1 MVQVKGKIVSVAAMA
16 GAAAV
21 MAAGTATAV
30 QPIQW
35 QSCETLFNLEPGS
48 VPESQRLECA
58 IVDAPLDYDDPD
70 GPTTPIAVSKVSP
83 KSGESKSAIFGNPGG
98 PGDDALMFW
107 ANRDTG
113 VAPTDLYNDHD
124 LVAVQPRG
132 LWGSNPIQCDPSL
145 ASPFALNPLH
155 DACYGTNGA
164 YIESMTTE
172 NAARDMDFVRQ
183 SMGLETIDFY
193 GVSYGTKLGAD
204 YATLYPEHTGKMMLD
219 SNVGPDW
226 AWSEQSARTTEAQHA
241 RMYDMFEWIADNDE
255 TYGLGD
261 TPLKVFNR
269 WKAISDQEVGG
280 PSNMIPPAAEEG
292 DLPTELR
299 GTPVQQPALDVI
311 NTTAPGRARLEGLW
325 NAVTLRELT
334 NNAASGMYDTA
345 VGASF
350 NETSWPMVANILSYY
365 DQNQGAIPRVSP
377 VAAHRIRTAKASDN
391 TQFNTQHDMFR
402 IVTCNEDQTQP
413 NPLAIGSAEL
423 DAKTGGD
430 RLLAEAAGQ
439 RAGSECLGY
448 EPVTEPI
455 QVTGE
460 GLEQK
465 PVILQ
470 NVHDAVTPMGGAENM
485 LERMGGTLVTVDN
498 GGHGAFRTGNKFID
512 DAVTDFFGNGTVPP
526 ETLPGRPTPKP
537 LPTTLEG
544 EYPSNT
550 VGYGEGENPFA
561 KAQRDVSKAVDA
573 GVKAAQNAVAPA
585 AGEAQPAAQAGEKAA
600 TEQAS
605 TDKATG
611 EQAQPTDAQ
620 SGAQQPS
627 GQPGGAQGTQQ
638 DGAQA
643 TGQQAQDTTANDG
656 GAPANPAEKA
666 ARDAAAGIDQAV
678 GALTGTQQ
686 NGAQY
691 TVDQYYG
698 K

>member
-1 MVQVKGKIVSVAAMA
+1 M
-16 GAAAV
+16 

-35 QSCETLFNLEPGS
+35 QSCETLFNLEPGA
-48 VPESQRLECA
+48 VPEEQRLECA
-58 IVDAPLDYDDPD
+58 IVDAPLDYDNPD

-83 KSGESKSAIFGNPGG
+83 KSGQSKSAIFGNPGG

-113 VAPTDLYNDHD
+113 LEPTDLYNDHD
-124 LVAVQPRG
+124 LIAVQPRG
-132 LWGSNPIQCDPSL
+132 LWGSNPIECDPSL
-145 ASPFALNPLH
+145 ASPLALNPLH

-164 YIESMTTE
+164 YVETMTTE

-183 SMGLETIDFY
+183 SMGLETIDYY

-226 AWSEQSARTTEAQHA
+226 AWSEQSAKTSEAQHA
-241 RMYDMFEWIADNDE
+241 RMYDMFDWIAENDE

-280 PSNMIPPAAEEG
+280 PSNMIPPAAQEG
-292 DLPTELR
+292 DLPSELR

-311 NTTAPGRARLEGLW
+311 NTTAPGRARAEGLW

-365 DQNQGAIPRVSP
+365 DNNQGEIPRVNP
-377 VAAHRIRTAKASDN
+377 AAAQRIREAKATDN
-391 TQFNTQHDMFR
+391 TAFNTQGDMFT
-402 IVTCNEDQTQP
+402 IVTCNEDQTVQ

-430 RLLAEAAGQ
+430 RLLAQAAGQ
-439 RAGSECLGY
+439 RAGSDCFGY
-448 EPVTEPI
+448 QPVT
-455 QVTGE
+455 
-460 GLEQK
+460 K
-465 PVILQ
+465 PVQVNGDKLAEDPIILQ
-470 NVHDAVTPMGGAENM
+470 NVHDAVTPLEGAQNMAAKMGGQ
-485 LERMGGTLVTVDN
+485 LVTVDN

-512 DAVTDFFGNGTVPP
+512 DAVADFFRDGTPP
-526 ETLPGRPTPKP
+526 PNTLPGRPAPKP

-544 EYPSNT
+544 KYPTNT
-550 VGYGEGENPFA
+550 VGYDTAENPLDQ
-561 KAQRDVSKAVDA
+561 AQRGLAQAAEAVDD
-573 GVKAAQNAVAPA
+573 GFQAAQN
-585 AGEAQPAAQAGEKAA
+585 GAQPAPKQGAGANAGADAAAGAGADTQAAQAA
-600 TEQAS
+600 
-605 TDKATG
+605 
-611 EQAQPTDAQ
+611 
-620 SGAQQPS
+620 
-627 GQPGGAQGTQQ
+627 
-638 DGAQA
+638 
-643 TGQQAQDTTANDG
+643 GQQEQNTTANDG
-656 GAPANPAEKA
+656 GRELTPAEKA
-666 ARDAAAGIDQAV
+666 ARDAAASLDQAV
-678 GALTGTQQ
+678 GAATGTTQ

-691 TVDQYYG
+691 NVDQFLG
-698 K
+698 R

>member
-1 MVQVKGKIVSVAAMA
+1 M
-16 GAAAV
+16 

-48 VPESQRLECA
+48 VPEEQRLECA
-58 IVDAPLDYDDPD
+58 IVDAPLDYDNPD

-83 KSGESKSAIFGNPGG
+83 KSGQSKSAIFGNPGG

-113 VAPTDLYNDHD
+113 LAPMDLYNDHD
-124 LVAVQPRG
+124 LIAVQPRG

-183 SMGLETIDFY
+183 SMGLETIDYY

-292 DLPTELR
+292 DLPNELR
-299 GTPVQQPALDVI
+299 GTPVQQPALDVV
-311 NTTAPGRARLEGLW
+311 NATGPGRARIEGLW
-325 NAVTLRELT
+325 NAITLRELT

-345 VGASF
+345 VGASY

-365 DQNQGAIPRVSP
+365 DHNQGAIPRVSP
-377 VAAHRIRTAKASDN
+377 VAAQRIRTAKASDN

-402 IVTCNEDQTQP
+402 IVTCNEDQTEP

-512 DAVTDFFGNGTVPP
+512 DAVTDFFDNGTVPP
-526 ETLPGRPTPKP
+526 DTLPGRPAPKP

-544 EYPSNT
+544 EYPSNL

-561 KAQRDVSKAVDA
+561 QAQRDVSKAVDT
-573 GVKAAQNAVAPA
+573 GVKAAQNAVAPVTEQA
-585 AGEAQPAAQAGEKAA
+585 NPGGEAQASAA
-600 TEQAS
+600 T
-605 TDKATG
+605 

-627 GQPGGAQGTQQ
+627 GQQGGAQGAQQ
-638 DGAQA
+638 GGAQA
-643 TGQQAQDTTANDG
+643 TGQQTQNTTANDG
-656 GAPANPAEKA
+656 GAAVNPAEKA

-686 NGAQY
+686 SGAQY